1 MFGST
6 IFAASACAE
15 NSPSRPTTRVSLQVT
30 LPLGSLSELPY
41 HYGVL
46 RVYLPLWC
54 LSESPY
60 HYGVSPSHP
69 TTTVSLRVT
78 LPLQSLRVTLPPPCT
93 TTVSLRVTLLP
104 PCTTTVS
111 LRVTLP
117 LLMVYWCQSRQG
129 PRLRLAANT
138 NRWRSRLNEESPI
151 ADRKIIYP
159 HPPPP
164 PHPSLHV

>member
-1 MFGST
+1 MVFSEST
-6 IFAASACAE
+6 
-15 NSPSRPTTRVSLQVT
+15 
-30 LPLGSLSELPY
+30 Y
-41 HYGVL
+41 HYGVSPNLPTTMVSL
-46 RVYLPLWC
+46 RVILPLRC
-54 LSESPY
+54 LSESPYHYSLSESPYHHRVPLRCLFESPYHYGASPSHPTTTVY

-69 TTTVSLRVT
+69 
-78 LPLQSLRVTLPPPCT
+78 T

-138 NRWRSRLNEESPI
+138 NRWRSRLNEGSPI

-164 PHPSLHV
+164 PHPSLPV